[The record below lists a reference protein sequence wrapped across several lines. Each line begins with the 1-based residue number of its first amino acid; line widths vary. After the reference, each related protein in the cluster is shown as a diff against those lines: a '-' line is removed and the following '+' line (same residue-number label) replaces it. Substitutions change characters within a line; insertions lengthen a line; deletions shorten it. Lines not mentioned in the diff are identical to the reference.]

1 MLGSRFDF
9 IPDKI
14 VQTHLDRAFDLV
26 LELLAL
32 SEAKNYSS
40 ELRSSFRKTII
51 IYTASIIEVL
61 LLLILK
67 SKKSEDDCS
76 ELKDTIART
85 LYKINEMER
94 IALVEKK
101 SQSVKFNKLNLDQV
115 NKLCKEHKLVDLN
128 LFSRVNDVRELRN
141 RQHLGGLEE
150 IEVTYT
156 KKDLEFVFSVAK
168 DVADL
173 SEEMLLAAD

>member
-1 MLGSRFDF
+1 
-9 IPDKI
+9 
-14 VQTHLDRAFDLV
+14 
-26 LELLAL
+26 
-32 SEAKNYSS
+32 
-40 ELRSSFRKTII
+40 
-51 IYTASIIEVL
+51 
-61 LLLILK
+61 
-67 SKKSEDDCS
+67 
-76 ELKDTIART
+76 
-85 LYKINEMER
+85 MER